1 MKQVS
6 NQFKM
11 LLVLSIKVVKLLEAD
26 SHDFQHGN
34 LSSQM
39 FWNFTWS
46 VNYRQLTTSENY
58 NVLLEVNYR

>member
-1 MKQVS
+1 
-6 NQFKM
+6 M
-11 LLVLSIKVVKLLEAD
+11 LLALSIKVVRLLEAD